1 MPNGAGKYDFEVDLE
16 NRNSTYGL
24 IGERVP
30 AGAAVLDI
38 GCASGNLGLA
48 LERARGCRVVGVDVD
63 EEAVAVA
70 RSRGLE
76 AHAADLTHEPAD
88 AVLGGRRFDVVV
100 LADVLEHLTAPATL
114 LGRAGEL
121 LNPGGR
127 VICSFPNITHVDVQ
141 LMLAQD
147 QWRTQPTGIL
157 DETHLRFFTEANFR
171 ELAFRCGYDVAAV
184 ARVVLPALGTEVLD
198 YGRALALGGADREAL
213 EAISERAN
221 ANARVYQY
229 VFDLRVAEERRPL
242 REVISAPAVARPAA
256 AGRLDVIVRTIE
268 GRLHYLRDA
277 LYSLVSLT
285 YPEVRA
291 IVCVDHSSDAYS
303 DQVRE
308 LAGHLEGLLDVMVA
322 VVPPHQAERG
332 RPLNRGL
339 ELASGEFVSF
349 LDDDDV
355 YYPSFGD
362 ALIGCLRDHPEVVVA
377 YGVGQVVRGQPAPW
391 GFQALTHVKR
401 YEEPFDR
408 AHLFVENYIPINTLV
423 ARREPLRQ
431 AGIRFDE
438 ALPIYEDWAFL
449 RELAARFEF
458 RFVDALVSEYRLRND
473 GSNAVPEGL
482 EERWAVTGAQVR
494 ERYRAQPVRVPAH
507 ELVDLYERA
516 RLLERRAQELE
527 RSTAQATAALTAE
540 LESQRQLNQRVLNSR
555 SWKITRPIRRIT
567 NSSLPEEGTGGG

>member
-30 AGAAVLDI
+30 TGAAVLDI
-38 GCASGNLGLA
+38 GCASGNFGVA
-48 LERARGCRVVGVDVD
+48 LERARRCRVVGVDID

-76 AHAADLTHEPAD
+76 AHAADLVHEPGA
-88 AVLGGRRFDVVV
+88 AVLGSRRFDVVV

-114 LGRAGEL
+114 LVRAAEL

-127 VICSFPNITHVDVQ
+127 VLCSFPNITHVDVQ

-171 ELAFRCGYDVAAV
+171 ELAFSCGYDVAAV
-184 ARVVLPALGTEVLD
+184 ERVTLPALGTEVLD
-198 YGRALALGGADREAL
+198 YGRALDLGGADREAL

-242 REVISAPAVARPAA
+242 EEVISAPAVARPAST
-256 AGRLDVIVRTIE
+256 GRLDVIVRTIE

-277 LYSLVSLT
+277 LYSLVALT

-291 IVCVDHSSDAYS
+291 IVCVDHSSEAYA

-322 VVPPHQAERG
+322 VVPPHEAHRG

-494 ERYRAQPVRVPAH
+494 ERYRAQPVRVAAH